1 MKRAII
7 YCILY
12 LIGLHLTA
20 RGLAQ
25 LDGTSHFFLITLL
38 GTTLI
43 LPIGSYFILNKEKK
57 GEIVRTRIIKTMILL
72 LVVYLSFLLDNKFN
86 EHTDQVGRDLG
97 KLSLITGISVVGI
110 LMIIKPF
117 LKAFSTK
124 KKNKVQQSI

>member
-25 LDGTSHFFLITLL
+25 LDETAHFFLITLL

-43 LPIGSYFILNKEKK
+43 LPIGSFFILNKVKK
-57 GEIVRTRIIKTMILL
+57 AETVRPKIIKTMILL
-72 LVVYLSFLLDNKFN
+72 SVVYISFLLDNNFN

-97 KLSLITGISVVGI
+97 KLSLITGIGIVGI
-110 LMIIKPF
+110 LMVIKPLSKEF
-117 LKAFSTK
+117 LT
-124 KKNKVQQSI
+124 KNKNEVQQSI